1 MAFNSIAECFAAQVA
16 KTPDAIAVSAGEA
29 ALTYRELDERASRL
43 ACRLADLG
51 VASQDSVAVLLTR
64 SIDLVVA
71 IVAVVKAGAVY
82 LPLHSAY
89 PPARMQWIMDN
100 AGQPVL
106 LADRTT
112 SLRTLPASR
121 EVVLV
126 DAEDAGRSGAQP
138 EQVPLVPTRPDDLA
152 FVIHTSG
159 SEGHPRGVAL
169 THKGVLGVALDSA
182 WDNNNHERLLMVA
195 PYAFVV
201 HIYELWVPLLH
212 GSHLVLAPSSD
223 LDIATLGRLLRDEEI
238 TSVHL
243 TAGLFRVVA
252 DEAPQCLASVRE
264 VLTGGDVISPAAVQK
279 VLAACPGITVR
290 AMYGTSE
297 VSSFATTTT
306 MTAPFRPGP
315 TVPVGH
321 AMDGVRLYLLDER
334 LQPLT
339 VGEIGD
345 LYISGE
351 RLGRGYSGRAD
362 LTSEKFVADPFAGGG
377 QRMYRTGDQ
386 ARWTPRGM
394 IDFIGRANDQ
404 IKIRGFRV
412 ELAEIESAIA
422 AFPGVA
428 EAIAVARPDEHGEHR
443 IVGYVVAAASAAT
456 GPPGASPLDTP
467 PLDAGEL
474 REHAAALLPD
484 YMVPSAFVELD
495 AIPLTPNGKLDRRA
509 LPEPEFTDAANY
521 ASPATERQAVLCSL
535 FARALGVSQ
544 VGIND
549 SFFDLGGQSL
559 SAMRLISSI
568 NSALDAELTLDQLFD
583 APTVADLEQYFE
595 NVAA

>member
-1 MAFNSIAECFAAQVA
+1 MAFNSIQECFAAQVA
-16 KTPDAIAVSAGEA
+16 RTPDAVAVSAGGT

-43 ACRLADLG
+43 AWRLADLG
-51 VASQDSVAVLLTR
+51 VAPQDPVAILLTR
-64 SIDLVVA
+64 SVELVVA
-71 IVAVVKAGAVY
+71 ILAVAKAGAVY

-112 SLRTLPASR
+112 SLRVLPSSR
-121 EVVLV
+121 NVVLV
-126 DAEDAGRSGAQP
+126 DADDRGQQSGP
-138 EQVPLVPTRPDDLA
+138 REPCGPPVSSRPDDLA
-152 FVIHTSG
+152 FIIHTSG
-159 SEGHPRGVAL
+159 SEGHPQGVAL
-169 THKGVLGVALDSA
+169 THRGVLAVALDSA
-182 WDNNNHERLLMVA
+182 WDNAAHERLLMVA

-212 GSHLVLAPSSD
+212 GSHLVLAPPGD
-223 LDIATLGRLLRDEEI
+223 LDIATLRRLISDEAI

-252 DEAPQCLASVRE
+252 DEAPDCLATVRE
-264 VLTGGDVISPAAVQK
+264 VLTGGDVISPAAVRK

-297 VSSFATTTT
+297 VASFATTAT

-334 LQPLT
+334 LRPLT
-339 VGEIGD
+339 VGEVGD
-345 LYISGE
+345 LYITGE

-362 LTSEKFVADPFAGGG
+362 LTSEKFVADPFTGSG

-404 IKIRGFRV
+404 LKVRGFRV
-412 ELAEIESAIA
+412 ELAEVESVLAS
-422 AFPGVA
+422 FPGVT
-428 EAIAVARPDEHGEHR
+428 EAIAVARPDGLGENR
-443 IVGYVVAAASAAT
+443 IVGYVVTEASQAG
-456 GPPGASPLDTP
+456 GPGTPQPLDMS
-467 PLDAGEL
+467 EL
-474 REHAAALLPD
+474 REHAASLLPD
-484 YMVPSAFVELD
+484 YMLPSAFIEVGT
-495 AIPLTPNGKLDRRA
+495 IPLTPNGKLDRRA
-509 LPEPEFTDAANY
+509 LPEPVFTDATY
-521 ASPATERQAVLCSL
+521 ASPASERQAMLCSL
-535 FARALGVSQ
+535 FARALSVPRVGV
-544 VGIND
+544 ND

-559 SAMRLISSI
+559 SAIRLISSI

-583 APTVADLEQYFE
+583 APTVAGLEKHLE
-595 NVAA
+595 NVAG